1 MDYQTASLLVCT
13 WQPHTY
19 LWGETWAPSLSVRW
33 ASGLVSDRPLTP
45 LRMPPWLLRTS
56 QGPVM
61 PHQVGSKPEGGREK
75 NSFIIL
81 LAFWYHTSKVCR
93 QWKRCGVSNSLQSLN
108 ITPHQ
113 VFNAPPTPIFE
124 YHTTSSVQRAPHTIT
139 TVCIEHTIQCSHAC
153 NVLMTVAMWH
163 HHWQPWAGVEFQYT
177 NKQAALLERDSRK
190 LVR

>member
-124 YHTTSSVQRAPHTIT
+124 YHTTSSVQRAPHTNLWISHNIKCST
-139 TVCIEHTIQCSHAC
+139 RPPHYHYCVYWTHHTVFSC
-153 NVLMTVAMWH
+153 L
-163 HHWQPWAGVEFQYT
+163 QYT
-177 NKQAALLERDSRK
+177 NDSCYVTSS
-190 LVR
+190 LTTMG